1 MNDMTENT
9 FSKEQMEQAVLN
21 AETRKDISTI
31 KEAVGGIQTDL
42 KMYAAQ
48 FVPNS
53 MFIEYRKEVDRYKE
67 DADKIHDGQDARLR
81 FLERYA
87 WAAIGILGA
96 VEFLMPVALHFWK

>member
-1 MNDMTENT
+1 
-9 FSKEQMEQAVLN
+9 MEQAVLN

-31 KEAVGGIQTDL
+31 KEAVAGIQTDL

-53 MFIEYRKEVDRYKE
+53 LFLEYKEEVKRYKE
-67 DADKIHDGQDARLR
+67 DGDVTHGKLDDRIR

-96 VEFLMPVALHFWK
+96 FELLVPIALHFWK